1 MSDNSYYILYLFD
14 TRDYPRKQSKVSAIN
29 LWRQAK
35 VASSRFHD
43 KLGHACREHNSGVE
57 SRAADDDTLD
67 LRSDLVFGLACI
79 PRLEGI
85 LHR

>member
-1 MSDNSYYILYLFD
+1 MSYNSYYILYLFD

-43 KLGHACREHNSGVE
+43 PLGRDCREGNSGGGIC
-57 SRAADDDTLD
+57 DDTLD

-85 LHR
+85 LRR